1 MALSEY
7 ASAVGD
13 DLVHDY
19 GGESIEQDTVDEL
32 H

>member
-7 ASAVGD
+7 ASTVGD
-13 DLVHDY
+13 GLVHDY
-19 GGESIEQDTVDEL
+19 GGESAKQDTVDEL